1 MAIIAVPETGMSRPS
16 LSGDQ
21 PQAVRR
27 PYSRKTLLLLP
38 GQLLREDLTN
48 LAFETT
54 DLGSY
59 RTAWNDLANPDNAE
73 EAFARPTSDPLEVV
87 TVEVDN
93 TDAASLA
100 RQILSEVASA
110 SPLDAAN
117 VLDHLAALRA
127 EIQAAQLTTAGG
139 AR

>member
-1 MAIIAVPETGMSRPS
+1 MSQVIDLSAGPNRHS

-38 GQLLREDLTN
+38 GQLLREDITN

-59 RTAWNDLANPDNAE
+59 RTAWEDLANPDNAE
-73 EAFARPTSDPLEVV
+73 SGWARLTSDPLEVV

-117 VLDHLAALRA
+117 VLDHLDALRA
-127 EIQAAQLTTAGG
+127 EIQSAQLAPVGG